1 MKSYLIFITVGNQ
14 YYRQELRNLGEY
26 FVSITIEFIIGKV
39 ICIKNVNP
47 KRVKLIDLTG
57 FTVHQEQ
64 LQKLLEVKFTPTE
77 NTTVLFDLSAR
88 GSRKSGNWIDI
99 LKGNDH
105 FQFKV
110 DHFNCESVREPIRQR
125 LLDYS
130 RNSNSLSGVT
140 FSSLDF
146 ENWQQVFK
154 CLTSLEKLDNLTKLS
169 LPNNNLF
176 DDSSNDMAG
185 RQWINCFL
193 KKFKHLARL
202 DLSWNVIR
210 NRVPDILFGLELNYL
225 CVLGCELSPSDFEFI
240 MSLKDLKHLN
250 IAGNEINFRLI
261 NRSLKNE
268 NIETLEMMSCSGADW
283 PLDFNLCLSFI
294 NSFQSLKVLNV
305 TDIHFNGHQLLKLID
320 LKLQLFQFRMAMG
333 DDRFE
338 FEDDVFRN
346 KLMEN
351 KYDYKLFHAFDIFE
365 ITAIMNPSQY

>member
-1 MKSYLIFITVGNQ
+1 MN
-14 YYRQELRNLGEY
+14 
-26 FVSITIEFIIGKV
+26 ITIEFIIGKV

-47 KRVKLIDLTG
+47 KRVNMIDLTG

-64 LQKLLEVKFTPTE
+64 LQKLLEAKFTSSE

-99 LKGNDH
+99 LKGNEH

-110 DHFNCESVREPIRQR
+110 EHFNCESMREPIRLR

-130 RNSNSLSGVT
+130 RNSNILTGVT

-176 DDSSNDMAG
+176 DDSSNDVAG
-185 RQWINCFL
+185 RQWINSFL
-193 KKFKHLARL
+193 KKFKHLTRL
-202 DLSWNVIR
+202 DLSWNVLR
-210 NRVPDILFGLELNYL
+210 NRVPDILFGLELDYL
-225 CVLGCELSPSDFEFI
+225 CVMGCDLNQSDLEFI
-240 MSLKDLKHLN
+240 MNLKKLKHLN

-268 NIETLEMMSCSGADW
+268 NIDTLEMMSCSGTDRS
-283 PLDFNLCLSFI
+283 LDFHLCLLFI
-294 NSFQSLKVLNV
+294 NNFQRLKVLNV
-305 TDIHFNGHQLLKLID
+305 TDIRFNGHHLLKLID

-333 DDRFE
+333 EDRFE
-338 FEDDVFRN
+338 FEDVVFRN

-351 KYDYKLFHAFDIFE
+351 NYDYKLFHAFDIFE
-365 ITAIMNPSQY
+365 ITAIMNPI